1 MAAGMMTRKF
11 RLFLTLLIFS
21 SNVFAATN
29 QTQWVIGAQ
38 KFSFTR
44 NQTGSV
50 ADGIAVMFPARILE
64 KLSSNMYRNLYKDE
78 KTERELY
85 KLRQEKNSYFLQLS
99 SEIKKRD
106 SLFLDKY
113 SKSELDRK
121 IETQNKKIQEIK
133 TKLDDNL
140 QKQRELEESIAE
152 ENVQTLQTL
161 SNPEKKGFFNYKD
174 TESEKVTLY
183 KNDISSLFSATSLAM
198 ESGVKSAVFEKEVV
212 NAKINCLITGQITAY
227 DEYLSVT
234 IEAIVY
240 PGRKTVTTITEIGS
254 IDDADFMASN
264 IASALAPAITNSMP
278 VTIQITVSQPASYG
292 MVHAYI
298 DDILYNVTDQS
309 FTIDSGVHFIQF
321 TADGYKNAGTNYY
334 FEGNKNYEINV
345 LLEPLESKTVYIDT
359 KKAFQGQFLINGLP
373 SQVLSDGKSKI
384 EINGNA
390 VLGEFISEDKTSA
403 FLYIP
408 ENKLEDGALYT
419 AKIKPLDH
427 SEYIEKYRKKMYLS
441 YSILVTSLVPTIAT
455 TGRLKSYTNLFESY
469 LKGGALTGSEDSK
482 MLEDILAESQIWS
495 ITSKVFTGISIACGV
510 WFVFELYRYFN
521 AANSVLPA
529 TTKINFDYTE
539 PEPAPIAAPD
549 PSAVPEPTAVP
560 EPVEGVEGVEVP
572 ANQTQENIITE

>member
-1 MAAGMMTRKF
+1 MTRKF
-11 RLFLTLLIFS
+11 KLFLTLLLFS
-21 SNVFAATN
+21 SNVFAATT
-29 QTQWVIGAQ
+29 QTEWVIGAQ

-78 KTERELY
+78 KAERELY

-121 IETQNKKIQEIK
+121 IEAQNKKIQEIK

-140 QKQRELEESIAE
+140 KSQHELEETIAE
-152 ENVQTLQTL
+152 EQAQSYQNVLA
-161 SNPEKKGFFNYKD
+161 KKSFFSSQSF
-174 TESEKVTLY
+174 EAEKVSLY
-183 KNDISSLFSATSLAM
+183 KNDISALFNASNIAK
-198 ESGVKSAVFEKEVV
+198 ESGIQSALFEKEVV
-212 NAKINCLITGQITAY
+212 NAKINCLITGKITAY

-234 IEAIVY
+234 IEAFVF
-240 PGRKTVTTITEIGS
+240 PGRRLVSTITEIGS

-278 VTIQITVSQPASYG
+278 VTIQIKVSEPSSYDS
-292 MVHAYI
+292 VKTYI
-298 DDILYNVTDQS
+298 DDILYNTTDQA

-321 TADGYKNAGTNYY
+321 TADGYRNAGTNYY
-334 FEGNKNYEINV
+334 FEGNKYYEIDV
-345 LLEPLESKTVYIDT
+345 ALEPLEIKTIYIDA
-359 KKAFQGQFLINGLP
+359 KKGLEGKFLINGFP
-373 SQVLSDGKSKI
+373 ATVLSDGKSKI

-390 VLGEFISEDKTSA
+390 VLGEFITEENTSA

-408 ENKLEDGALYT
+408 ENKLTDEALYT
-419 AKIKPLDH
+419 AKVKPLDH
-427 SEYIEKYRKKMYLS
+427 SEYIEKYRRRMYLS

-455 TGRLKSYTNLFESY
+455 TGRLKSYTSLFEDEAKRKALSENESEY
-469 LKGGALTGSEDSK
+469 NTFLKDAL
-482 MLEDILAESQIWS
+482 IWNQAS
-495 ITSKVFTGISIACGV
+495 RVFTGISLACGA
-510 WFVFELYRYFN
+510 WFIFELYRYFH

-529 TTKINFDYTE
+529 STKISFDYTE
-539 PEPAPIAAPD
+539 PD
-549 PSAVPEPTAVP
+549 PTAVT
-560 EPVEGVEGVEVP
+560 E
-572 ANQTQENIITE
+572 QTEKTEEQSQENESNTTE

>member
-1 MAAGMMTRKF
+1 MTRKF
-11 RLFLTLLIFS
+11 KLFLTLLLLS
-21 SNVFAATN
+21 SNIFAATT
-29 QTQWVIGAQ
+29 QTEWVIGAQ

-78 KTERELY
+78 KAERELY
-85 KLRQEKNSYFLQLS
+85 KLRQEKSSYFLQLS

-106 SLFLDKY
+106 SLFLEKY
-113 SKSELDRK
+113 GQSELDRK
-121 IETQNKKIQEIK
+121 IEAQNKKIQEIK
-133 TKLDDNL
+133 TKLEENL
-140 QKQRELEESIAE
+140 QKQHELEESIAE
-152 ENVQTLQTL
+152 ENAQTVQAVSTST
-161 SNPEKKGFFNYKD
+161 KKSFFNYKD
-174 TESEKVTLY
+174 TESEKITLY
-183 KNDISSLFSATSLAM
+183 KNDISSLFTPSNLAR
-198 ESGVKSAVFEKEVV
+198 ESGIKSAVFEKEVV
-212 NAKINCLITGQITAY
+212 NAKINCLITGQITAF
-227 DEYLSVT
+227 DEYLAVT
-234 IEAIVY
+234 IEAVVF
-240 PGRKTVTTITEIGS
+240 PGRKTVSTITEIGS

-278 VTIQITVSQPASYG
+278 VTIQITVSEPASYD

-298 DDILYNVTDQS
+298 DDILYNVTEQS

-345 LLEPLESKTVYIDT
+345 SLEPLETKTVYIDT
-359 KKAFQGQFLINGLP
+359 KKALEGQFLINGLP

-390 VLGEFISEDKTSA
+390 VLGEFISEDKTSG

-419 AKIKPLDH
+419 AKVKPLDH

-455 TGRLKSYTNLFESY
+455 TGRLKNYTTLFEGY
-469 LKGGALTGSEDSK
+469 LKQGVSTPEDTK
-482 MLEDILAESQIWS
+482 MLEDILNESQIWS

-510 WFVFELYRYFN
+510 WFVFELYRYFH

-529 TTKINFDYTE
+529 STKISFDYTE
-539 PEPAPIAAPD
+539 PEPE
-549 PSAVPEPTAVP
+549 PET
-560 EPVEGVEGVEVP
+560 
-572 ANQTQENIITE
+572 NTTE

>member
-1 MAAGMMTRKF
+1 MTRKF
-11 RLFLTLLIFS
+11 KLFLTLLLLS
-21 SNVFAATN
+21 SNIFAATT
-29 QTQWVIGAQ
+29 QTEWVIGAQ

-78 KTERELY
+78 KAERELY
-85 KLRQEKNSYFLQLS
+85 KLRQEKSSYFLQLS

-106 SLFLDKY
+106 SLFLEKY
-113 SKSELDRK
+113 GQSELDRK
-121 IETQNKKIQEIK
+121 IEAQNKKIQEIK
-133 TKLDDNL
+133 TKLEENL
-140 QKQRELEESIAE
+140 QKQHELEESIAE
-152 ENVQTLQTL
+152 ENAQTVQAVSTST
-161 SNPEKKGFFNYKD
+161 KKSFFNYKD
-174 TESEKVTLY
+174 TESEKITLY
-183 KNDISSLFSATSLAM
+183 KNDISSLFNPSNLAM
-198 ESGVKSAVFEKEVV
+198 ESGIKSAVFEKEVV

-227 DEYLSVT
+227 DEYLAVT
-234 IEAIVY
+234 IEAVVF
-240 PGRKTVTTITEIGS
+240 PGRKIVSTITEIGS

-278 VTIQITVSQPASYG
+278 VTIQITVSEPTSYD

-298 DDILYNVTDQS
+298 DDILYNVTEQS

-321 TADGYKNAGTNYY
+321 TAEGYKNAGTNYY

-345 LLEPLESKTVYIDT
+345 SLEPLETKTVYIDT
-359 KKAFQGQFLINGLP
+359 KKALEGQFLINGLP

-390 VLGEFISEDKTSA
+390 VLGEFISEDKTSG

-419 AKIKPLDH
+419 AKVKPLDH

-455 TGRLKSYTNLFESY
+455 TGRLKNYTTLFEGY
-469 LKGGALTGSEDSK
+469 LKNGISQNPEDTK
-482 MLEDILAESQIWS
+482 MLEDILNESQIWS

-510 WFVFELYRYFN
+510 WFVFELYRYFH

-529 TTKINFDYTE
+529 STKINFDYTE
-539 PEPAPIAAPD
+539 PEPE
-549 PSAVPEPTAVP
+549 PET
-560 EPVEGVEGVEVP
+560 
-572 ANQTQENIITE
+572 NTTE

>member
-1 MAAGMMTRKF
+1 MTRKF
-11 RLFLTLLIFS
+11 KLFLTLLLLS
-21 SNVFAATN
+21 SNIFAATT
-29 QTQWVIGAQ
+29 QTEWVIGAQ

-78 KTERELY
+78 KAERELY
-85 KLRQEKNSYFLQLS
+85 KLRQEKSSYFLQLS

-106 SLFLDKY
+106 SLFLEKY
-113 SKSELDRK
+113 GQSELDRK
-121 IETQNKKIQEIK
+121 IEAQNKKIQEIK
-133 TKLDDNL
+133 TKLEENL
-140 QKQRELEESIAE
+140 QKQHELEESIAE
-152 ENVQTLQTL
+152 ENAQTVQAVSTST
-161 SNPEKKGFFNYKD
+161 KKSFFNYKD
-174 TESEKVTLY
+174 TESEKITLY
-183 KNDISSLFSATSLAM
+183 KNDISSLFTPSNLAM
-198 ESGVKSAVFEKEVV
+198 ESGIKSAVFEKEVV

-227 DEYLSVT
+227 DEYLAVT
-234 IEAIVY
+234 IEAVVY
-240 PGRKTVTTITEIGS
+240 PGRKIVSTITEIGS

-278 VTIQITVSQPASYG
+278 VTIQITVSEPTSYD

-298 DDILYNVTDQS
+298 DDILYNVTEQS

-321 TADGYKNAGTNYY
+321 TAEGYKNAGTNYY
-334 FEGNKNYEINV
+334 FDGNKNYEINV
-345 LLEPLESKTVYIDT
+345 SLEPLETKTVYIDT
-359 KKAFQGQFLINGLP
+359 KKALEGQFLINGLP

-390 VLGEFISEDKTSA
+390 VLGEFISEDKTSG

-419 AKIKPLDH
+419 AKVKPLDH

-455 TGRLKSYTNLFESY
+455 TGRLKSYTTLFEGY
-469 LKGGALTGSEDSK
+469 LKNGISQNPEDTK
-482 MLEDILAESQIWS
+482 MLEDILNESQIWS

-510 WFVFELYRYFN
+510 WFVFELYRYFH

-529 TTKINFDYTE
+529 STKISFDYTE
-539 PEPAPIAAPD
+539 PEPE
-549 PSAVPEPTAVP
+549 PET
-560 EPVEGVEGVEVP
+560 
-572 ANQTQENIITE
+572 NTTE

>member
-1 MAAGMMTRKF
+1 MMTRKF
-11 RLFLTLLIFS
+11 KLFLTLLLLS
-21 SNVFAATN
+21 SNIFAATT
-29 QTQWVIGAQ
+29 QTEWVIGAQ

-78 KTERELY
+78 KAERELY
-85 KLRQEKNSYFLQLS
+85 KLRQEKSSYFLQLS

-106 SLFLDKY
+106 SLFLEKY
-113 SKSELDRK
+113 GQSELDRK
-121 IETQNKKIQEIK
+121 IEAQNKKIQEIK
-133 TKLDDNL
+133 TKLEENL
-140 QKQRELEESIAE
+140 QKQHELEESIAE
-152 ENVQTLQTL
+152 ENAQIVPAVSTST
-161 SNPEKKGFFNYKD
+161 KKSFFNYKD
-174 TESEKVTLY
+174 TESEKVSLY
-183 KNDISSLFSATSLAM
+183 KNDISSLFTPSNLAM
-198 ESGVKSAVFEKEVV
+198 ESGIKSAVFEKEVV

-227 DEYLSVT
+227 DEYLAVT
-234 IEAIVY
+234 IEAVVY
-240 PGRKTVTTITEIGS
+240 PGRKIVSTITEIGS

-278 VTIQITVSQPASYG
+278 VTIQITVSEPTSYD

-298 DDILYNVTDQS
+298 DDILYNVTEQS

-321 TADGYKNAGTNYY
+321 TAEGYKNAGTNYY

-345 LLEPLESKTVYIDT
+345 SLEPLETKTVYIDT
-359 KKAFQGQFLINGLP
+359 KKALEGQFLINGLP

-390 VLGEFISEDKTSA
+390 VLGEFISEDKTSG

-419 AKIKPLDH
+419 AKVKPLDH

-455 TGRLKSYTNLFESY
+455 TGRLKSYTTLFEGY
-469 LKGGALTGSEDSK
+469 LKNGISQNPEDTK
-482 MLEDILAESQIWS
+482 MLEDILNESQIWS

-510 WFVFELYRYFN
+510 WFVFELYRYFH

-529 TTKINFDYTE
+529 STKISFDYTE
-539 PEPAPIAAPD
+539 PEPE
-549 PSAVPEPTAVP
+549 PET
-560 EPVEGVEGVEVP
+560 
-572 ANQTQENIITE
+572 NTTE

>member
-1 MAAGMMTRKF
+1 MTRKF
-11 RLFLTLLIFS
+11 KLFLTLLLLS
-21 SNVFAATN
+21 SNIFAATT
-29 QTQWVIGAQ
+29 QTEWVIGAQ

-78 KTERELY
+78 KAERELY
-85 KLRQEKNSYFLQLS
+85 KLRQEKSSYFLQLS

-106 SLFLDKY
+106 SLFLEKY
-113 SKSELDRK
+113 GQSELDRK
-121 IETQNKKIQEIK
+121 IEAQNKKIQEIK
-133 TKLDDNL
+133 TKLEENL
-140 QKQRELEESIAE
+140 QKQHELEESIAE
-152 ENVQTLQTL
+152 ENAQTVQAVSTST
-161 SNPEKKGFFNYKD
+161 KKSFFNYKD
-174 TESEKVTLY
+174 TESEKVSLY
-183 KNDISSLFSATSLAM
+183 KNDISSLFTPSNLAM
-198 ESGVKSAVFEKEVV
+198 ESGIKSAVFEKEVV

-227 DEYLSVT
+227 DEYLAVT
-234 IEAIVY
+234 IEAVVF
-240 PGRKTVTTITEIGS
+240 PGRKTVSTITEIGS

-278 VTIQITVSQPASYG
+278 VTIQITVSEPASYD

-298 DDILYNVTDQS
+298 DDILYNVTEQS

-345 LLEPLESKTVYIDT
+345 SLEPLETKTVYIDT
-359 KKAFQGQFLINGLP
+359 KKDLEGQFLINGLP

-390 VLGEFISEDKTSA
+390 VLGEFISEDKTSG

-419 AKIKPLDH
+419 AKVKPLDH

-455 TGRLKSYTNLFESY
+455 TGRLKNYTTLFEGY
-469 LKGGALTGSEDSK
+469 LKNGISQNPEDTK
-482 MLEDILAESQIWS
+482 MLEDILNESQIWS

-510 WFVFELYRYFN
+510 WFVFELYRYFH

-529 TTKINFDYTE
+529 STKISFDYTE
-539 PEPAPIAAPD
+539 PEPEEIV
-549 PSAVPEPTAVP
+549 VPEPEP
-560 EPVEGVEGVEVP
+560 ET
-572 ANQTQENIITE
+572 NTTE

>member
-1 MAAGMMTRKF
+1 MTRKF
-11 RLFLTLLIFS
+11 KLFLTLLLLS
-21 SNVFAATN
+21 SNIFAATT
-29 QTQWVIGAQ
+29 QTEWVIGAQ

-78 KTERELY
+78 KAERELY
-85 KLRQEKNSYFLQLS
+85 KLRQEKSSYFLQLS

-106 SLFLDKY
+106 SLFLEKY
-113 SKSELDRK
+113 GQSELDRK
-121 IETQNKKIQEIK
+121 IEAQNKKIQEIK
-133 TKLDDNL
+133 TKLEENL
-140 QKQRELEESIAE
+140 QKQHELEESIAE
-152 ENVQTLQTL
+152 ENAQTVQAVSTST
-161 SNPEKKGFFNYKD
+161 KKSFFNYKD
-174 TESEKVTLY
+174 TESEKITLY
-183 KNDISSLFSATSLAM
+183 KNDISSLFNPSNLAM
-198 ESGVKSAVFEKEVV
+198 ESGIKSAVFEKEVV

-227 DEYLSVT
+227 DEYLAVT
-234 IEAIVY
+234 IEAVVF
-240 PGRKTVTTITEIGS
+240 PGRKIVSTITEIGS

-278 VTIQITVSQPASYG
+278 VTIQITVSEPTSYD

-298 DDILYNVTDQS
+298 DDILYNVTEQS
-309 FTIDSGVHFIQF
+309 FTIDSGVHFSQF
-321 TADGYKNAGTNYY
+321 TAEGYKNAGTNYY

-345 LLEPLESKTVYIDT
+345 SLEPLETKTVYIDT
-359 KKAFQGQFLINGLP
+359 KKALEGQFLINGLP

-390 VLGEFISEDKTSA
+390 VLGEFISEDKTSG

-419 AKIKPLDH
+419 AKVKPLDH

-455 TGRLKSYTNLFESY
+455 TGRLKSYTTLFEGY
-469 LKGGALTGSEDSK
+469 LKNGISQNPEDTK
-482 MLEDILAESQIWS
+482 MLEDILNESQIWS

-510 WFVFELYRYFN
+510 WFVFELYRYFH

-529 TTKINFDYTE
+529 STKISFDYTE
-539 PEPAPIAAPD
+539 PEPE
-549 PSAVPEPTAVP
+549 PET
-560 EPVEGVEGVEVP
+560 
-572 ANQTQENIITE
+572 NTTE

>member
-1 MAAGMMTRKF
+1 MTRKF
-11 RLFLTLLIFS
+11 KLFLTLLLLS
-21 SNVFAATN
+21 SNIFAATT
-29 QTQWVIGAQ
+29 QTEWVIGAQ

-78 KTERELY
+78 KAERELY
-85 KLRQEKNSYFLQLS
+85 KLRQEKSSYFLQLS

-106 SLFLDKY
+106 SLFLEKY
-113 SKSELDRK
+113 GQSELDRK
-121 IETQNKKIQEIK
+121 IEAQNKKIQEIK
-133 TKLDDNL
+133 TKLEENL
-140 QKQRELEESIAE
+140 QKQHELEESIAE
-152 ENVQTLQTL
+152 ENAQIVPAVSTST
-161 SNPEKKGFFNYKD
+161 KKSFFNYKD
-174 TESEKVTLY
+174 TESEKVSLY
-183 KNDISSLFSATSLAM
+183 KNDISSLFTPSNLAM
-198 ESGVKSAVFEKEVV
+198 ESGIKSAVFEKEVV

-227 DEYLSVT
+227 DEYLAVT
-234 IEAIVY
+234 IEAVVY
-240 PGRKTVTTITEIGS
+240 PGRKIVSTITEIGS

-278 VTIQITVSQPASYG
+278 VTIQITVSEPTSYD

-298 DDILYNVTDQS
+298 DDILYNVTEQS

-321 TADGYKNAGTNYY
+321 TAEGYKNAGTNYY

-345 LLEPLESKTVYIDT
+345 SLEPLETKTVYIDT
-359 KKAFQGQFLINGLP
+359 KKALEGQFLINGLP

-390 VLGEFISEDKTSA
+390 VLGEFISEDKTSG

-419 AKIKPLDH
+419 AKVKPLDH

-455 TGRLKSYTNLFESY
+455 TGRLKSYTTLFEGY
-469 LKGGALTGSEDSK
+469 LKNGISQNPEDTK
-482 MLEDILAESQIWS
+482 MLEDILNESQIWS

-510 WFVFELYRYFN
+510 WFVFELYRYFH

-529 TTKINFDYTE
+529 STKISFDYTE
-539 PEPAPIAAPD
+539 PEPE
-549 PSAVPEPTAVP
+549 PET
-560 EPVEGVEGVEVP
+560 
-572 ANQTQENIITE
+572 NTTE

>member
-1 MAAGMMTRKF
+1 MEMMTRKF
-11 RLFLTLLIFS
+11 KLFLTLLLLS
-21 SNVFAATN
+21 SNIFAATT
-29 QTQWVIGAQ
+29 QTEWVIGAQ

-78 KTERELY
+78 KAERELY
-85 KLRQEKNSYFLQLS
+85 KLRQEKSSYFLQLS

-106 SLFLDKY
+106 SLFLEKY
-113 SKSELDRK
+113 GQSELDRK
-121 IETQNKKIQEIK
+121 IEAQNKKIQEIK
-133 TKLDDNL
+133 TKLEENL
-140 QKQRELEESIAE
+140 QKQHELEESIAE
-152 ENVQTLQTL
+152 ENAQTVQAVSTST
-161 SNPEKKGFFNYKD
+161 KKSFFNYKD
-174 TESEKVTLY
+174 TESEKITLY
-183 KNDISSLFSATSLAM
+183 KNDISSLFTPSNLAM
-198 ESGVKSAVFEKEVV
+198 ESGIKSAVFEKEVV

-227 DEYLSVT
+227 DEYLAVT
-234 IEAIVY
+234 IEAVVY
-240 PGRKTVTTITEIGS
+240 PGRKIVSTITEIGS

-278 VTIQITVSQPASYG
+278 VTIQITVSEPTSYD

-298 DDILYNVTDQS
+298 DDILYNVTEQS

-321 TADGYKNAGTNYY
+321 TAEGYKNAGTNYY
-334 FEGNKNYEINV
+334 FDGNKNYEINV
-345 LLEPLESKTVYIDT
+345 SLEPLETKTVYIDT
-359 KKAFQGQFLINGLP
+359 KKALEGQFLINGLP

-390 VLGEFISEDKTSA
+390 VLGEFISEDKTSG

-419 AKIKPLDH
+419 AKVKPLDH

-455 TGRLKSYTNLFESY
+455 TGRLKSYTTLFEGY
-469 LKGGALTGSEDSK
+469 LKNGISQNPEDTK
-482 MLEDILAESQIWS
+482 MLEDILNESQIWS

-510 WFVFELYRYFN
+510 WFVFELYRYFH

-529 TTKINFDYTE
+529 STKISFDYTE
-539 PEPAPIAAPD
+539 PEPE
-549 PSAVPEPTAVP
+549 PET
-560 EPVEGVEGVEVP
+560 
-572 ANQTQENIITE
+572 NTTE

>member
-1 MAAGMMTRKF
+1 MTRKF
-11 RLFLTLLIFS
+11 KLFLTLLLLS
-21 SNVFAATN
+21 SNIFAATT
-29 QTQWVIGAQ
+29 QTEWVIGAQ

-78 KTERELY
+78 KAERELY
-85 KLRQEKNSYFLQLS
+85 KLRQEKSSYFLQLS

-106 SLFLDKY
+106 SLFLEKY
-113 SKSELDRK
+113 GQSELDRK
-121 IETQNKKIQEIK
+121 IEAQNKKIQEIK
-133 TKLDDNL
+133 TKLEENL
-140 QKQRELEESIAE
+140 QKQHELEESIAE
-152 ENVQTLQTL
+152 ENAQTVQAVSTST
-161 SNPEKKGFFNYKD
+161 KKSFFNYKD
-174 TESEKVTLY
+174 TESEKITLY
-183 KNDISSLFSATSLAM
+183 KNDISSLFNPSNLAM
-198 ESGVKSAVFEKEVV
+198 ESGIKSAVFEKEVV

-227 DEYLSVT
+227 DEYLAVT
-234 IEAIVY
+234 IEAVVF
-240 PGRKTVTTITEIGS
+240 PGRKIVSTITEIGS

-278 VTIQITVSQPASYG
+278 VTIQITVSEPTSYD

-298 DDILYNVTDQS
+298 DDILYNVTEQS

-321 TADGYKNAGTNYY
+321 TAEGYKNAGTNYY

-345 LLEPLESKTVYIDT
+345 SLEPLETKTVYIDT
-359 KKAFQGQFLINGLP
+359 KKALEGQFLINGLP

-390 VLGEFISEDKTSA
+390 VLGEFISEDKTSG

-419 AKIKPLDH
+419 AKVKPLDH

-441 YSILVTSLVPTIAT
+441 YSILVTSLGPTIAT
-455 TGRLKSYTNLFESY
+455 TGRLKSYTTLFEGY
-469 LKGGALTGSEDSK
+469 LKNGISQNPEDTK
-482 MLEDILAESQIWS
+482 MLEDILNESQIWS

-510 WFVFELYRYFN
+510 WFVFELYRYFH

-529 TTKINFDYTE
+529 STKINFDYTE
-539 PEPAPIAAPD
+539 PEPE
-549 PSAVPEPTAVP
+549 PET
-560 EPVEGVEGVEVP
+560 
-572 ANQTQENIITE
+572 NTTE

>member
-1 MAAGMMTRKF
+1 MMTRKF
-11 RLFLTLLIFS
+11 KLFLTLLLLS
-21 SNVFAATN
+21 SNIFAATT
-29 QTQWVIGAQ
+29 QTEWVIGAQ

-78 KTERELY
+78 KAERELY
-85 KLRQEKNSYFLQLS
+85 KLRQEKSSYFLQLS

-106 SLFLDKY
+106 SLFLEKY
-113 SKSELDRK
+113 GQSELDRK
-121 IETQNKKIQEIK
+121 IEAQNKKIQEIK
-133 TKLDDNL
+133 TKLEENL
-140 QKQRELEESIAE
+140 QKQHELEESIAE
-152 ENVQTLQTL
+152 ENAQTVQAVSTST
-161 SNPEKKGFFNYKD
+161 KKSFFNYKD
-174 TESEKVTLY
+174 TESEKITLY
-183 KNDISSLFSATSLAM
+183 KNDISSLFTPSNLAM
-198 ESGVKSAVFEKEVV
+198 ESGIKSAVFEKEVV

-227 DEYLSVT
+227 DEYLAVT
-234 IEAIVY
+234 IEAVVF
-240 PGRKTVTTITEIGS
+240 PGRKTVSTITEIGS

-278 VTIQITVSQPASYG
+278 VTIQITVSEPTSYD

-298 DDILYNVTDQS
+298 DDILYNVTEQS

-321 TADGYKNAGTNYY
+321 TAEGYKNAGTNYY

-345 LLEPLESKTVYIDT
+345 SLEPLETKTVYIDT
-359 KKAFQGQFLINGLP
+359 KKALEGQFLINGLP

-390 VLGEFISEDKTSA
+390 VLGEFISEDKTSG

-419 AKIKPLDH
+419 AKVKPLDH

-455 TGRLKSYTNLFESY
+455 TGRLKSYTTLFEGY
-469 LKGGALTGSEDSK
+469 LKNGISQNPEDTK
-482 MLEDILAESQIWS
+482 MLEDILNESQIWS
-495 ITSKVFTGISIACGV
+495 ITSKVCTGISIACGV
-510 WFVFELYRYFN
+510 WFVFELYRYFH

-529 TTKINFDYTE
+529 STKISFDYTE
-539 PEPAPIAAPD
+539 PEPEEI
-549 PSAVPEPTAVP
+549 VVP
-560 EPVEGVEGVEVP
+560 EPVEG
-572 ANQTQENIITE
+572 TSTTEEETNTTE